1 MARFKH
7 NICPSEVSH
16 ERSSGRTE
24 NQTLSHIRNKN
35 NDGHTVVTWW
45 RVNSH
50 HALIDRRGVVAQSLS
65 MRTQVV
71 QAQLVEKR
79 GVQRKAIF

>member
-35 NDGHTVVTWW
+35 NDGRTVVTWW

-50 HALIDRRGVVAQSLS
+50 HALIDQRGAVTQSPS
-65 MRTQVV
+65 MRTQIAQV
-71 QAQLVEKR
+71 QPVEKK
-79 GVQRKAIF
+79 GV